1 MAWRFHAGGI
11 SRAYPIPQT
20 PGSTNN
26 YVFASPQNQD
36 PRHWDFRADE
46 VLTDKQNLFPV
57 YRRLGCLR
65 REQYAN
71 IEGPKIAELS
81 PNEPKA
87 TIEQAIS
94 YQSIPLIPGPL
105 SGSAGGPEKAGVGG
119 SIPSLATTF
128 STTYKPSK
136 PQFRSSSFQFLACR
150 TSLTE

>member
-1 MAWRFHAGGI
+1 VAAQVANW
-11 SRAYPIPQT
+11 YPQT

-57 YRRLGCLR
+57 YRRLGWLR

-119 SIPSLATTF
+119 SIPSMAVRCW
-128 STTYKPSK
+128 
-136 PQFRSSSFQFLACR
+136 RSNRTRTGVHWPYCR
-150 TSLTE
+150 LSGVCRLYGR